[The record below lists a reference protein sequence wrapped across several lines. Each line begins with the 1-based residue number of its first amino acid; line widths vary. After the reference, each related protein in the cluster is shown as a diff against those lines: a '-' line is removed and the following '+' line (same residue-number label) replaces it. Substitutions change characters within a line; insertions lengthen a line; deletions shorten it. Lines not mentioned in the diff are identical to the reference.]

1 MFRTVWSKTLRE
13 YRLAILGWGI
23 GLGLLLCAEYASATT
38 LDPATLN
45 TVGQLAHMIR
55 LFGDPL
61 AFTTPA
67 GYVTFRDFGIFL
79 PLLLCIWTLLAG
91 ARLLRGEEE
100 RGSLEVLLSIPRS
113 RLRVLLEK
121 IAALITALVLIAI
134 LITTGG
140 VVGEASAHTTVDLT
154 GMLLAVLNM
163 ILLALLFSLLAL
175 FLSQVLSSRAA
186 AAGWAGLLLAL
197 SYVLDGTGHIVE
209 NAPWVQ
215 WLQHLSPFFYYH
227 ASKPLLPWYTPTH
240 GFNPGACLLLLAL
253 SIVFALASMPIFARR
268 DIGGLVLPS
277 LHRPK
282 PEAHTTAGP
291 GALELARRN
300 VFVRTVG
307 LRTFRAQL
315 FSVCWWSMGLVIG
328 VGWITMLT
336 RSMEDPLRKVYA
348 HNPVLYQLFGG
359 HDIGTNAGFLAGAIF
374 AFVPVITVI
383 FALLQA
389 LSWAS
394 DLERGRMELVLSTPT
409 PRSRLM
415 LEHVGAV
422 FVAAVVVLLA
432 IWLSIII
439 GASLTDVRI
448 DAGNVAAASLGI
460 LPLELITAALVY
472 ALAGRV
478 RTGAVLGVVGAFVA
492 LSFFVELVQSLLKLP
507 EWVMSLSIFHQYG
520 SPITDGWQWRPLGTM
535 LGIAALLL
543 ALGVVQFTRSDVE
556 RGV

>member
-23 GLGLLLCAEYASATT
+23 GLGLLLCAEFASATS
-38 LDPATLN
+38 LDPATLS

-79 PLLLCIWTLLAG
+79 PLLLCIWTVLAG

-100 RGSLEVLLSIPRS
+100 RGSLEVLLSTPRS

-121 IAALITALVLIAI
+121 IAALSTALVLITLLI
-134 LITTGG
+134 LAGG
-140 VVGEASAHTTVDLT
+140 VAGEASAHTTVDLT
-154 GMLLAVLNM
+154 GTLLAALNLG
-163 ILLALLFSLLAL
+163 LLALLFGLLAL
-175 FLSQVLSSRAA
+175 FLSQVLGSRAA

-197 SYVLDGTGHIVE
+197 SYVLDGTGHVIEHAV
-209 NAPWVQ
+209 

-227 ASKPLLPWYTPTH
+227 ASKSLLPWYTPTH

-268 DIGGLVLPS
+268 DIGGLVLT
-277 LHRPK
+277 LWNRHK
-282 PEAHTTAGP
+282 PEAHAVAGP
-291 GALELARRN
+291 GALEPARRN

-307 LRTFRAQL
+307 LRTLRAQL
-315 FSVCWWSMGLVIG
+315 FSVCWWSVGLVIG

-348 HNPVLYQLFGG
+348 HNPILYQLFGG

-374 AFVPVITVI
+374 AFVPAITVI

-409 PRSRLM
+409 PRHRVM

-422 FVAAVVVLLA
+422 LVAAVVVLLA
-432 IWLSIII
+432 TWLSVLA
-439 GASLTDVRI
+439 GARMTDLSV
-448 DAGNVAAASLGI
+448 DTGHVLAASLGI
-460 LPLELITAALVY
+460 LPLELIVAALVY
-472 ALAGRV
+472 VLAGRL
-478 RTGAVLGVVGAFVA
+478 RPGAILGIISTFVA
-492 LSFFVELVQSLLKLP
+492 LSFFSQLLHAVLYLP
-507 EWVMSLSIFHQYG
+507 DWVMSLSIFHQYG
-520 SPITDGWQWRPLGTM
+520 SPITDGWQWRPFVTM

-543 ALGVVQFTRSDVE
+543 AIGVVQFTRSDVE
-556 RGV
+556 RGA